1 MDGVWSRW
9 LKTKRKTKK
18 DPEREVVEKDCRA
31 RKLNEDAMDSTC
43 SRWRKLMKLSDDQDG
58 CEWVK
63 VSSGT
68 GQPGQSRTESR

>member
-1 MDGVWSRW
+1 MAQDQEEDQKG
-9 LKTKRKTKK
+9 
-18 DPEREVVEKDCRA
+18 PGERLWKKDCRA
-31 RKLNEDAMDSTC
+31 QKLNEDAMDSTC
-43 SRWRKLMKLSDDQDG
+43 SRWRKLMKLSNDQDG